1 MTGQKNMSEG
11 QEKANMAEE
20 IPIVENEENE
30 LPQHWKQVQGAIWLI
45 GIAILAFR
53 GWWWP
58 GILIL
63 VAISGLAEA
72 GIRLYVNAQ
81 EQKAVS
87 TAEAQALEEKRAT
100 ILPDKCPNCG
110 SPATMENVE
119 WIGPL
124 SAKCSFCGT
133 VLTA

>member
-1 MTGQKNMSEG
+1 
-11 QEKANMAEE
+11 MAEDKA
-20 IPIVENEENE
+20 EEKE
-30 LPQHWKQVQGAIWLI
+30 LPFHWKQVQGAIWLI
-45 GIAILAFR
+45 GIAVLAFT

-58 GILIL
+58 GILVL

-81 EQKAVS
+81 EEQATS
-87 TAEAQALEEKRAT
+87 SAAAEALEEKRAAV
-100 ILPDKCPNCG
+100 LPDKCPNCG
-110 SPATMENVE
+110 SPATVENVE
-119 WIGPL
+119 WTGPL